1 MAIHLCRRYEFNSKA
16 HVYARIFDWRK
27 AMSYKFKLALYPK
40 TIHGMLADEQKEMFK
55 SIEILGA
62 NVSANGAIYIECLA
76 SEDEIVDTERAYVL
90 PANKNDRIAIVED

>member
-1 MAIHLCRRYEFNSKA
+1 
-16 HVYARIFDWRK
+16 
-27 AMSYKFKLALYPK
+27 MSCKFKLALYPK
-40 TIHGMLADEQKEMFK
+40 TIREMLADEQKEMFK

-90 PANKNDRIAIVED
+90 PANKDNRIAIAED

>member
-1 MAIHLCRRYEFNSKA
+1 MNLCRKSTVYQLDA
-16 HVYARIFDWRK
+16 LHVRILDWRNE
-27 AMSYKFKLALYPK
+27 MSYKFKLALYPK
-40 TIHGMLADEQKEMFK
+40 TIRGMLADEQKEMFK

-90 PANKNDRIAIVED
+90 PTNKNDRITIAED